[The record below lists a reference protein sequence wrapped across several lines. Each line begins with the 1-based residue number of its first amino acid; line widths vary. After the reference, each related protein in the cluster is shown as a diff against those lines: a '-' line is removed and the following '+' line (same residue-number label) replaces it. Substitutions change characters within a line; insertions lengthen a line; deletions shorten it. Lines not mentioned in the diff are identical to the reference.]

1 MKDKVSELRDI
12 LNKKKNRESEMP
24 NDFDNTEK
32 NDATTPETGTAT
44 PKADAACRAPTEDLT
59 ADVADDTLMAL
70 QKKYDEVVQ
79 ANATQRDLYLR
90 QAAEF
95 ENFKKRLAKEQ
106 EDLVRYAN
114 EKILTELLPILD
126 SLEMTLAHADPQ
138 SNDPIIAGVQL
149 ILKQFT
155 TTLEKL
161 GITEISGLGAP
172 FDPHRQEAIG
182 TAKIAETAHGTVTQV
197 HRKGYSLNGRVVR
210 AAMVTVA
217 E

>member
-1 MKDKVSELRDI
+1 MKDKVSELRNI
-12 LNKKKNRESEMP
+12 LNKKKTLESEMQNDLP
-24 NDFDNTEK
+24 NVEE
-32 NDATTPETGTAT
+32 NDPTTPEPGT
-44 PKADAACRAPTEDLT
+44 ACRAPTEDST
-59 ADVADDTLMAL
+59 ADRTNNALATL

-138 SNDPIIAGVQL
+138 SNDPIISGVQL

-161 GITEISGLGAP
+161 GITEISGLGQL
-172 FDPHRQEAIG
+172 FDPHQQEAIG
-182 TAKIAETAHGTVTQV
+182 IVKVEGAQSGTITQI
-197 HRKGYSLNGRVVR
+197 HRKGYALNGRVVR